1 LENQP
6 GKKNRRGL
14 KIVFGLLSVIVLGV
28 SVYVYSV
35 YHNVNN
41 TAEAIYTPVE
51 TEDYRNFSGTAATS
65 DSATT
70 SAVSTAASDA
80 ATTSD
85 STATSADST
94 AASDAAMIS
103 DEGAAMTNT
112 EAATNPSELV
122 EQGESISIL
131 LLGIDTGDLGRTEQ
145 GRSDS
150 MIVATINPN
159 TEKTTLL
166 SIPRDTYAE
175 IVGYGTWDKINHA
188 YAFGGTAMSINS
200 VQNLLNIPIDF
211 YVSVNMEGIKEVVD
225 AVGGVDVN
233 SPIAFNQNGY
243 DFVVG
248 TNHLDGE
255 AALSFSRM
263 RYEDPAGDT
272 GRQGRQRLV
281 IEAVLRKLATP
292 ETLMNYQTIL
302 ASLSANVQTNFQM
315 TDYLSLRSND
325 YLASA
330 NNIQQEQLGGAG
342 GMMDGIYYNFVD
354 DAELARVQSLMQGE
368 LELD

>member
-1 LENQP
+1 MENQP

-51 TEDYRNFSGTAATS
+51 TEDYRNFSGIAATS
-65 DSATT
+65 DSAAT
-70 SAVSTAASDA
+70 SLDSAAASNA
-80 ATTSD
+80 AV
-85 STATSADST
+85 
-94 AASDAAMIS
+94 IS
-103 DEGAAMTNT
+103 DEEAATSNT

-122 EQGESISIL
+122 EQGQSISIL

-159 TEKTTLL
+159 TEKTILL

-175 IVGYGTWDKINHA
+175 IVGNGTWDKINHA

-225 AVGGVDVN
+225 AVGGVEVD

-248 TNHLDGE
+248 TNYLDGE

-292 ETLMNYQTIL
+292 ETLMNYQAIL

-325 YLASA
+325 YLAAA

-354 DAELARVQSLMQGE
+354 DAELARVQALMQGE
-368 LELD
+368 LELN

>member
-1 LENQP
+1 MENQP
-6 GKKNRRGL
+6 GKKNRRVS

-35 YHNVNN
+35 YDNVNN
-41 TAEAIYTPVE
+41 TAEAIYEPVK
-51 TEDYRNFSGTAATS
+51 TEDYRNFSSSSATS
-65 DSATT
+65 DSAAA
-70 SAVSTAASDA
+70 SAESAAASDDAVIQDEIA
-80 ATTSD
+80 ATS
-85 STATSADST
+85 
-94 AASDAAMIS
+94 
-103 DEGAAMTNT
+103 NT
-112 EAATNPSELV
+112 EASGDPSELV
-122 EQGESISIL
+122 EQGQAISIL

-211 YVSVNMEGIKEVVD
+211 YVAVNMEGIKEVVD

-243 DFVVG
+243 DFAIG
-248 TNHLDGE
+248 RNHLDGE
-255 AALSFSRM
+255 AALAFSRM

-292 ETLMNYQTIL
+292 ETLMNYQAIL
-302 ASLSANVQTNFQM
+302 DSLSANVQTNFQM
-315 TDYLSLRSND
+315 SDYLSLRSND
-325 YLASA
+325 YLEAA
-330 NNIQQEQLGGAG
+330 NNIQQQQLGGAG

>member
-1 LENQP
+1 M
-6 GKKNRRGL
+6 

-41 TAEAIYTPVE
+41 TAEAIYAPVE
-51 TEDYRNFSGTAATS
+51 TEDYRNFSGT
-65 DSATT
+65 
-70 SAVSTAASDA
+70 TA
-80 ATTSD
+80 TSD

-94 AASDAAMIS
+94 AASDAAVVS
-103 DEGAAMTNT
+103 DEGAATSNT
-112 EAATNPSELV
+112 EVISNPSDLV

-159 TEKTTLL
+159 TEMTTLL

-188 YAFGGTAMSINS
+188 YAFGGAAMSINS

-211 YVSVNMEGIKEVVD
+211 YVSVNMAGIKEVVD

-233 SPIAFNQNGY
+233 SPIAFTQNGY

-255 AALSFSRM
+255 AALAFSRM
-263 RYEDPAGDT
+263 RHEDPAGDT

-281 IEAVLRKLATP
+281 IDAVLRKLATP
-292 ETLMNYQTIL
+292 ETLMNYQAIL

-315 TDYLSLRSND
+315 NDYLSLRSND
-325 YLASA
+325 YLAAA
-330 NNIQQEQLGGAG
+330 NNIQQEQLGGSG

-354 DAELARVQSLMQGE
+354 DAELARVQALLQGE

>member
-1 LENQP
+1 VYIRQSVCLWVGKKENKLENQP

-41 TAEAIYTPVE
+41 TAEAIYEPVE
-51 TEDYRNFSGTAATS
+51 TEDYRNFSGT
-65 DSATT
+65 
-70 SAVSTAASDA
+70 TA
-80 ATTSD
+80 TSD
-85 STATSADST
+85 STATSSDSA
-94 AASDAAMIS
+94 AASDAAVIS
-103 DEGAAMTNT
+103 DEEAASSNT
-112 EAATNPSELV
+112 EAATNPSDLV

-200 VQNLLNIPIDF
+200 VQNLLDIPIDF

-225 AVGGVDVN
+225 AVGGVDVD

-248 TNHLDGE
+248 TNYLDGE
-255 AALSFSRM
+255 AALSFPECAM
-263 RYEDPAGDT
+263 KI
-272 GRQGRQRLV
+272 RQG
-281 IEAVLRKLATP
+281 
-292 ETLMNYQTIL
+292 IL
-302 ASLSANVQTNFQM
+302 AVKADNAWSLK
-315 TDYLSLRSND
+315 RS
-325 YLASA
+325 S
-330 NNIQQEQLGGAG
+330 ESW
-342 GMMDGIYYNFVD
+342 
-354 DAELARVQSLMQGE
+354 RHPKR
-368 LELD
+368 

>member
-1 LENQP
+1 MKNQP
-6 GKKNRRGL
+6 GKKNGRGS
-14 KIVFGLLSVIVLGV
+14 KFVFGLLSVIVLGV

-41 TAEAIYTPVE
+41 TAEAIYEPVE
-51 TEDYRNFSGTAATS
+51 TEDYRNFPGTTAATS
-65 DSATT
+65 DSA
-70 SAVSTAASDA
+70 AASEDGSAAASYAAVASDEAA
-80 ATTSD
+80 ATSNAEA
-85 STATSADST
+85 TAD
-94 AASDAAMIS
+94 
-103 DEGAAMTNT
+103 
-112 EAATNPSELV
+112 PSELV
-122 EQGESISIL
+122 EQGQAISIL

-200 VQNLLNIPIDF
+200 VQKLLAIPIDF
-211 YVSVNMEGIKEVVD
+211 YVSVNMGGIKEVVD
-225 AVGGVDVN
+225 AVGGVEVD
-233 SPIAFNQNGY
+233 SPIAFSQNGY

-248 TNHLDGE
+248 ANQLDGE
-255 AALSFSRM
+255 AALAFSRM

-292 ETLMNYQTIL
+292 ETLMNYQAIL
-302 ASLSANVQTNFQM
+302 ASLSANVQTNFRM
-315 TDYLSLRSND
+315 NDYLTLRSND
-325 YLASA
+325 YLAA
-330 NNIQQEQLGGAG
+330 ADNVQQQQLGGAG

-354 DAELARVQSLMQGE
+354 DAELARVQSLLKAE

>member
-1 LENQP
+1 MENQP

-51 TEDYRNFSGTAATS
+51 TEDYRNFSGTAAS
-65 DSATT
+65 
-70 SAVSTAASDA
+70 
-80 ATTSD
+80 SD
-85 STATSADST
+85 STATSADS
-94 AASDAAMIS
+94 AAISDAAVIS
-103 DEGAAMTNT
+103 DEGAATPNT
-112 EAATNPSELV
+112 EAATDPSELV
-122 EQGESISIL
+122 EQGQSISIL

-200 VQNLLNIPIDF
+200 VQNLLDIPIDF

-225 AVGGVDVN
+225 AVGGVDVD

-292 ETLMNYQTIL
+292 ETLMNYQAIL

-325 YLASA
+325 YLEAA

-354 DAELARVQSLMQGE
+354 DAELARVQALMQGE

>member
-1 LENQP
+1 MENQP

-41 TAEAIYTPVE
+41 TAEAIYEPVE
-51 TEDYRNFSGTAATS
+51 TEDYRNFSGT
-65 DSATT
+65 
-70 SAVSTAASDA
+70 TA
-80 ATTSD
+80 TSD
-85 STATSADST
+85 STATSSDSA
-94 AASDAAMIS
+94 AASDAAVIS
-103 DEGAAMTNT
+103 DEEAASSNT
-112 EAATNPSELV
+112 EAATNPSDLV

-248 TNHLDGE
+248 TNYLDGE
-255 AALSFSRM
+255 AALAFSRM

-292 ETLMNYQTIL
+292 ETLMNYQAIL

-315 TDYLSLRSND
+315 NDYLSLRSND
-325 YLASA
+325 YLAAA

-354 DAELARVQSLMQGE
+354 DAELARVQALMQGE

>member
-1 LENQP
+1 MENQP

-51 TEDYRNFSGTAATS
+51 TEDYRNFSGTTATS
-65 DSATT
+65 DSAAT
-70 SAVSTAASDA
+70 SADSAAASDA
-80 ATTSD
+80 AV
-85 STATSADST
+85 
-94 AASDAAMIS
+94 IS
-103 DEGAAMTNT
+103 DEEAATSNT
-112 EAATNPSELV
+112 EAIISNPSELV
-122 EQGESISIL
+122 EQGQSISIL

-200 VQNLLNIPIDF
+200 VQNLLDIPIDF

-248 TNHLDGE
+248 TNYLDGE

-292 ETLMNYQTIL
+292 ETLMNYQDIL

-315 TDYLSLRSND
+315 NDYLSLRSND
-325 YLASA
+325 YLAAA

-354 DAELARVQSLMQGE
+354 DAELARVQALMQGE
-368 LELD
+368 LELN

>member
-1 LENQP
+1 MENQP

-41 TAEAIYTPVE
+41 TAEAIYEPVQ
-51 TEDYRNFSGTAATS
+51 TEDYRNFSGT
-65 DSATT
+65 
-70 SAVSTAASDA
+70 TA
-80 ATTSD
+80 TSD
-85 STATSADST
+85 STATSSDSA
-94 AASDAAMIS
+94 AASDAAVIS
-103 DEGAAMTNT
+103 DEEAASSNT
-112 EAATNPSELV
+112 EAATNPSDLV

-150 MIVATINPN
+150 IIVATINPN

-225 AVGGVDVN
+225 AVGGVNVN

-248 TNHLDGE
+248 TNYLDGE
-255 AALSFSRM
+255 AALAFSRM
-263 RYEDPAGDT
+263 RHEDPAGDT

-292 ETLMNYQTIL
+292 ETLMNYQAIL

-325 YLASA
+325 YLAAA

-354 DAELARVQSLMQGE
+354 DAELARVQALMQGE